1 MNARSPAQSK
11 NGNAGLTPDNPVTG
25 SQAEE
30 TSRKRT
36 HASPSDIDDS
46 PRGGRKAPKVSRA
59 CDRCKTKKLRCSGT
73 IPCRTCSARRTA
85 CIYSAAYRRGRPPT
99 PQATTR
105 DYESAI
111 SLQSNEVIETS
122 TPILP
127 HGQRVYG
134 NIGPEP
140 SITNEENTTDGR
152 QPMSRGSP
160 ELDVVE
166 MEGQYFDSTS
176 SLSFLHRAW
185 KRLLSQKATPHIF
198 NGDEQHQSIIAAGD
212 KPFMLQGG
220 VASTLSLDENATR
233 DLFRFYFNNCVVTY
247 RCLHQGYV
255 TKWLDTVL
263 ANAKQ
268 GKPLWLDVGHARAA
282 IVLTTLAIAMLRRTK
297 VDASYAAFVK
307 SINVEACNSDTY
319 FCTATD
325 LTNAETGLPTLES
338 AQARLLQVL
347 YLLQTS
353 RMNQAWY
360 VFGSILP
367 ITSALGLHR
376 RSRRNRTLVGNGTKP
391 RFDYIVSQ
399 CGKRTFWVAYTIDKY
414 LSVVLGRPRFYHE
427 DDCNQDFPDNVND
440 EDMTSQGKAAHQPQ
454 VDCHVDSLICHVK
467 LAQLIERTT
476 KEVYSLKPISTHERL
491 AAARR
496 CGEALHSW
504 RESLPPHLGAV
515 RPLSLAPIFCRQAT
529 ALTLAYCH
537 AIMHANRPFL
547 LGADSMPAERNG
559 LTPLDDS
566 VEKCLSAARTALETV
581 DSMSQDSSLFYS
593 LWWTPYVTFCALAVV
608 YVWEIQNRQSDAAAD
623 LLKLAERC
631 HSHLELAT
639 ATDSPSRRYGIIL
652 KELQHEA
659 RYQSTGSQSEQPGQL
674 EGNLS
679 ATIADPRSEFLPVAD
694 EVEVGNPS
702 LADSSLGG
710 LGVSGQSRLLEAWQT
725 TDWLDLDSS
734 AFGPFPDFEDLSV
747 FWNPR
752 DS

>member
-1 MNARSPAQSK
+1 NGSVHHTSGNPTAGSPA
-11 NGNAGLTPDNPVTG
+11 D
-25 SQAEE
+25 E

-36 HASPSDIDDS
+36 HASPSDNIEDS
-46 PRGGRKAPKVSRA
+46 PIGGRKAPKVSRA

-85 CIYSAAYRRGRPPT
+85 CLYSAAYRRGRPPT
-99 PQATTR
+99 PQATPTAH
-105 DYESAI
+105 ESAG
-111 SLQSNEVIETS
+111 SAQDSGVFESPVPRPPET
-122 TPILP
+122 
-127 HGQRVYG
+127 HGRHVGDITRPQ
-134 NIGPEP
+134 N
-140 SITNEENTTDGR
+140 SIASEENATDGR

-160 ELDVVE
+160 ELGEAE

-185 KRLLSQKATPHIF
+185 KRLLSQETTPRIF
-198 NGDEQHQSIIAAGD
+198 NGVEQHQSMISAGD

-220 VASTLSLDENATR
+220 GASTLSLDENSTR
-233 DLFRFYFNNCVVTY
+233 DLLRFYFNNCVVTY

-263 ANAKQ
+263 ANARHD
-268 GKPLWLDVGHARAA
+268 KPLWLDIGHARAA

-297 VDASYAAFVK
+297 VEVSYAAYAE
-307 SINVEACNSDTY
+307 ITNVGEACSSDTY
-319 FCTATD
+319 FCTAAD
-325 LTNAETGLPTLES
+325 LTTAETGLPTLES

-367 ITSALGLHR
+367 IMSALGLHR
-376 RSRRNRTLVGNGTKP
+376 RSRRNRTLAGNGTKP

-414 LSVVLGRPRFYHE
+414 LAVVLGRPRFYHE
-427 DDCNQDFPDNVND
+427 DDCNQEFPDNVND
-440 EDMTSQGKAAHQPQ
+440 EDMTPQGRAAHEPQ

-491 AAARR
+491 EAARR
-496 CGEALHSW
+496 CGEALHTW
-504 RESLPPHLGAV
+504 HESLPPHLGAV

-529 ALTLAYCH
+529 ALKLAYCH

-547 LGADSMPAERNG
+547 LGADSVPAERDG

-566 VEKCLSAARTALETV
+566 VEECLSAARTALETV
-581 DSMSQDSSLFYS
+581 DSMSQDSSLFYA

-652 KELQHEA
+652 KELQQEA
-659 RYQSTGSQSEQPGQL
+659 KYQSALSQSEQTGQP
-674 EGNLS
+674 EGNSS
-679 ATIADPRSEFLPVAD
+679 AANLPGTSVAHPIDASLAAAD
-694 EVEVGNPS
+694 EIEVGQSP
-702 LADSSLGG
+702 LADSF
-710 LGVSGQSRLLEAWQT
+710 LEAWQT

-747 FWNPR
+747 FWN
-752 DS
+752 

>member
-1 MNARSPAQSK
+1 MQS
-11 NGNAGLTPDNPVTG
+11 NDGNADHTSGNPVTS

-30 TSRKRT
+30 TSLKRT
-36 HASPSDIDDS
+36 HASPPDVDDS

-99 PQATTR
+99 PRATTR
-105 DYESAI
+105 DHESTG
-111 SLQSNEVIETS
+111 SVQSNEVIETP
-122 TPILP
+122 TPIPP
-127 HGQRVYG
+127 HGQRADG
-134 NIGPEP
+134 STRLEP
-140 SITNEENTTDGR
+140 SLTHELNTTDGR

-160 ELDVVE
+160 ELDAVE

-212 KPFMLQGG
+212 KPFVLQGA

-233 DLFRFYFNNCVVTY
+233 DLLRFYFNNCVVTY

-255 TKWLDTVL
+255 AKWLDTVL
-263 ANAKQ
+263 ANARH

-297 VDASYAAFVK
+297 VDVSNAAYAR
-307 SINVEACNSDTY
+307 STNVETCNSDTY

-376 RSRRNRTLVGNGTKP
+376 RSRRSRTLVGNGTKP
-391 RFDYIVSQ
+391 RFDYVVSQ

-427 DDCNQDFPDNVND
+427 DDCNQDFPDKVND
-440 EDMTSQGKAAHQPQ
+440 EDMTSQGKAAHEPQ

-476 KEVYSLKPISTHERL
+476 KEVYTLKPISTHERL
-491 AAARR
+491 AAAHR

-547 LGADSMPAERNG
+547 LGADSMPAERDG

-566 VEKCLSAARTALETV
+566 VVECLSAARTALETV
-581 DSMSQDSSLFYS
+581 DSMSRDSSLFYA

-608 YVWEIQNRQSDAAAD
+608 YVWEIQNRNSDNAAE
-623 LLKLAERC
+623 LLRLAERC

-652 KELQHEA
+652 KELQQEA
-659 RYQSTGSQSEQPGQL
+659 RYQSTVSQSEQPGQP
-674 EGNLS
+674 GSNV
-679 ATIADPRSEFLPVAD
+679 ADPTSELLPAA
-694 EVEVGNPS
+694 EEIEVGNSS
-702 LADSSLGG
+702 LADCSLGG
-710 LGVSGQSRLLEAWQT
+710 MGIPGQSRLLEAWQT

-747 FWNPR
+747 FWNPEN
-752 DS
+752 S